1 MKQKRDIHWW
11 SSPRTLL
18 RAILMLDDS
27 THSIALG
34 TAVGMFIGMTP
45 TVGIQMILVVLFA
58 FVTNRFLRFNR
69 AAALITVYVSNPI
82 TAAPIYWFNY
92 KVGALFIHGSF
103 TYGTFAKVL
112 EFSGF
117 AGWWETIVALFVEI
131 GPPLIVGTLIV
142 APSSACI
149 AYPTMFWLLRTV
161 RGSKP
166 PEPDREPEHEPARE
180 PESPSSSDRKR
191 VSAPESQR
199 VASVVE

>member
-27 THSIALG
+27 SHSIALG

-58 FVTNRFLRFNR
+58 FCTSRFLRFNR
-69 AAALITVYVSNPI
+69 TAALITVYVSNPI
-82 TAAPIYWFNY
+82 TAVPIYWFNY
-92 KVGALFIHGSF
+92 KVGALFIAGSF
-103 TYGTFAKVL
+103 SYDTFAKVL

-117 AGWWETIVALFVEI
+117 VEWWETIVALFVEI
-131 GPPLIVGTLIV
+131 GAPLIVGSLIV
-142 APSSACI
+142 ASLSACI
-149 AYPTMFWLLRTV
+149 AYPTMFWLLKSV

-166 PEPDREPEHEPARE
+166 PQPDTEPFCEPRDERE
-180 PESPSSSDRKR
+180 SSSDLHREHAS
-191 VSAPESQR
+191 VPERQR
-199 VASVVE
+199 VASAVE